1 MQGPSKDNTDK
12 PSIEDIGSDQSGQ
25 AKMESSAKGEKPS
38 VPQGSERDH
47 VDPKGTESADPVASP
62 SPAEG
67 KESAGNKW
75 RDFVPFPADTV
86 RSQKGTS
93 KVQNKS
99 KDQTANGATDNNG
112 CQDNIRR
119 VGSYRCP
126 VCNRITRCTKCAN
139 CRTDNTEWASWN
151 TWAHLKR
158 FPWIVQAIV
167 LILLTM
173 QVVVTVNAMLVE
185 ETRFAATI
193 RLTAILSLI
202 ASCVIVALVFV
213 FRLSL
218 RNYELLRRAKQKRKG
233 LSLITLGILAFSVFL
248 VTLGAVSV
256 LTYAVRDFTMGG
268 SWTLSIQDLEGK
280 PVRVLAAPDGEVS
293 QPQWSFD
300 GGKLLYSSNR
310 DGDWEIYAYDLESQ
324 KTITLTNNKD
334 QDTSPAWLQDGG
346 IVFASDRTGTWE
358 WYTMDPSRS
367 ENTVKRLAAWRKTAE
382 LGWSSD
388 GTRYAFTEPG
398 RSIFYAR
405 ERMSAIEER
414 YPLIRSLGVSLAYP
428 MLILSVMLLGVAGFV
443 KKTEDEAHRPIFL
456 NDNLMIF
463 VAFRSFYRHMKPQ
476 LTEKGQDR
484 RGPNAAESQPDTTDS
499 SDQSF
504 NADVMASKRT
514 ADGALELIVNL
525 RTLEEQEGAKGETKT
540 VLKDTFY
547 EVITDEWAQIQSVQK
562 CDPKKLQTRMV

>member
-1 MQGPSKDNTDK
+1 MQDPSEDNTDK
-12 PSIEDIGSDQSGQ
+12 PSIEDIGPDQTGQ

-38 VPQGSERDH
+38 APQGSEQDH
-47 VDPKGTESADPVASP
+47 VDPKGTESTDPVASP

-67 KESAGNKW
+67 RESAGNKW
-75 RDFVPFPADTV
+75 RDFVPFPADTL

-99 KDQTANGATDNNG
+99 KDQTAKGATNDNG
-112 CQDNIRR
+112 CPDNTRGA
-119 VGSYRCP
+119 GSYRCP
-126 VCNRITRCTKCAN
+126 VCNRITTCTKCAN
-139 CRTDNTEWASWN
+139 CRTDNTEWASWS
-151 TWAHLKR
+151 TWAHIKR
-158 FPWIVQAIV
+158 FPWVVLAIV
-167 LILLTM
+167 LILLLVQM
-173 QVVVTVNAMLVE
+173 VVTATAVLAE
-185 ETRFAATI
+185 ETPFSAAI
-193 RLTAILSLI
+193 MLSAILSLS
-202 ASCVIVALVFV
+202 ASCVIVAMVFV

-218 RNYELLRRAKQKRKG
+218 RNHELLRRAKQKRKG
-233 LSLITLGILAFSVFL
+233 LSLITLGILVFAAFL

-280 PVRVLAAPDGEVS
+280 PVRVLAATGGNVS
-293 QPQWSFD
+293 QPQWSPD
-300 GGKLLYSSNR
+300 GSKLLYSSNR
-310 DGDWEIYAYDLESQ
+310 DGDWEIYAYDLESR

-358 WYTMDPSRS
+358 WYTMDSSGS
-367 ENTVKRLAAWRKTAE
+367 EYTVKRLAPWRKTAE
-382 LGWSSD
+382 LSWSTD

-398 RSIFYAR
+398 RAIFYTR
-405 ERMSAIEER
+405 DRMSAIEER

-428 MLILSVMLLGVAGFV
+428 LLILSAMLLGVAGFV

-476 LTEKGQDR
+476 LTEMGQDR
-484 RGPNAAESQPDTTDS
+484 QGPGAAETQPNPTDS
-499 SDQSF
+499 SEQAF
-504 NADVMASKRT
+504 NADVMASRRT

-540 VLKDTFY
+540 VQKDSFY
-547 EVITDEWAQIQSVQK
+547 EVITNEWAQIKSVQK